1 VAQFRLAWL
10 IRKSKRRQTPI
21 RDLSAKGMRANNKVK
36 AKSMWRV
43 IRLLVLIIL
52 LGVLG
57 LIGYSYSGYLLP
69 AQQGVT
75 EPVQLNV
82 D

>member
-1 VAQFRLAWL
+1 
-10 IRKSKRRQTPI
+10 
-21 RDLSAKGMRANNKVK
+21 
-36 AKSMWRV
+36 MWRV
-43 IRLLVLIIL
+43 IRLLVLVVI

-69 AQQGVT
+69 VQERVT
-75 EPVQLNV
+75 VPVAIDV